1 MNKKRLILANTPI
14 QAGPEILFFSLHI
27 SQTFLP
33 FLENVLSTNVY
44 PFKMSLQEIHA
55 LLFSET
61 VYARIERDTQYI
73 ILEQYYLLTAQYLT
87 LNES

>member
-1 MNKKRLILANTPI
+1 VNNFLI
-14 QAGPEILFFSLHI
+14 GDKDSFFFFAYLSN
-27 SQTFLP
+27 FLP

-44 PFKMSLQEIHA
+44 PFKMSLQEIHV

-73 ILEQYYLLTAQYLT
+73 ILEPIHNISLYLR
-87 LNES
+87 